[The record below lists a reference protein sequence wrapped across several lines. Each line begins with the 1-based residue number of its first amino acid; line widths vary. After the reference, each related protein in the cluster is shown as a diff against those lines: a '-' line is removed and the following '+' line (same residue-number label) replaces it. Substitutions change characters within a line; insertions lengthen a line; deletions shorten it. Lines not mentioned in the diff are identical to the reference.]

1 MSDYNTPFEQ
11 RPDSGRLM
19 ASKTKLHEK
28 APDYFGEL
36 AINIDDMTAA
46 KVEDGFVTFKINGW
60 KKKTKAGATYLS
72 ISVNRYV
79 ADGSA
84 PAPKKADLKEE
95 DFPF

>member
-1 MSDYNTPFEQ
+1 MYDKPFEQ

-28 APDYFGEL
+28 SPDYFGEL
-36 AINIDDMTAA
+36 AIDIENLTNAVSD
-46 KVEDGFVTFKINGW
+46 DGFVTFKINGW
-60 KKKTKAGATYLS
+60 KKKTKNGATYLA

-79 ADGSA
+79 ADGA
-84 PAPKKADLKEE
+84 PAPKKAEMKEE